1 MRTQVVGLAA
11 VLLVVLAG
19 GQTGRAAYPGVNGNV
34 VFVRTERGPTP
45 SGVPLASHALFT
57 IAADGSEAE
66 LLVDVPAHDPEW
78 SPDGARIA
86 FWADS
91 DDATPFE
98 TAEWELYVVDADGTN
113 VRRLTTNTSS
123 DRSPTWSPDGSQLAF
138 LRDHAVWIMDVQ
150 RGRER
155 RVTQG
160 VESVSWS
167 PDGRWLALT
176 RGSDGSIIL
185 VRPDGTG
192 RHRIARSSYY
202 RDKLGV
208 GEAVDWTP
216 GGRIVYVAS
225 NLELATMTPVGT
237 GRRPLAKRTTGHQ
250 PAWSPDGRWVAVKSW
265 SPDGLD
271 LWSANGL
278 RRRVLTRSV
287 DPVHDLDP
295 DWQPVCAVQGT
306 PTGDSVVGSGQADV
320 ICGREGADR
329 IDGRGGLD
337 RIFGGAGNDVL
348 VAADGRFD
356 VVGCGAGRDLVRADR
371 ADLFGV
377 DCERVRRV

>member
-1 MRTQVVGLAA
+1 MRSRVAGLGA
-11 VLLVVLAG
+11 VLLVLAVG
-19 GQTGRAAYPGVNGNV
+19 SPTGQAAYPGVEGNV

-45 SGVPLASHALFT
+45 SGSPLVSHSLYS
-57 IAADGSEAE
+57 IVADGSEAA
-66 LLVDVPAHDPEW
+66 LLVDVPAFDPEW

-91 DDATPFE
+91 DPATGFTSTE
-98 TAEWELYVVDADGTN
+98 AELFVVDADGTDL
-113 VRRLTTNTSS
+113 RRLTANERP

-138 LRDHAVWIMDVQ
+138 VRDSAVWIMDVE

-155 RVTQG
+155 QVTSG
-160 VESVSWS
+160 VESVAWS

-176 RGSDGSIIL
+176 RGADGAIL
-185 VRPDGTG
+185 VVRPDGSG
-192 RHRIARSSYY
+192 RRRIAYSSHYSNS
-202 RDKLGV
+202 RGF
-208 GEAVDWTP
+208 GESVDWTP
-216 GGRIVYVAS
+216 GGRIVFVTS
-225 NLELATMTPVGT
+225 TTQLATMTSQGT
-237 GRRPLAKRTTGHQ
+237 GRRRLTKRTSGYE
-250 PAWSPDGRWVAVKSW
+250 PAWSPDGRWLVVKPWNS
-265 SPDGLD
+265 DGLD

-278 RRRVLTRSV
+278 RRRVLTRST

-295 DWQPVCAVQGT
+295 DWQPLCVVQGG
-306 PTGDSVVGSGQADV
+306 PTGDSIVGSGQADV
-320 ICGREGADR
+320 ICGRDGPDR

-348 VAADGRFD
+348 VAVDGRFD

-371 ADLFGV
+371 VDLVGV